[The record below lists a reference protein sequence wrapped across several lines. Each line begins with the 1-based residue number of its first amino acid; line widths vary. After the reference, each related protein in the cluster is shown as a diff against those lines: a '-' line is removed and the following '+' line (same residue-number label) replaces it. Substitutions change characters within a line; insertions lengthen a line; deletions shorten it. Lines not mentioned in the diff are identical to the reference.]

1 LLLGG
6 TPFTD
11 EVIMWWNFIGRS
23 HEEIVEYRQR
33 SDNRDAQF
41 GEVTGYRG
49 AISHLPRRR
58 CRTQYSDRDQR
69 QGPAT
74 ELTPTAIEC

>member
-49 AISHLPRRR
+49 AISHLPAPPLPNAILRPR
-58 CRTQYSDRDQR
+58 
-69 QGPAT
+69 PA
-74 ELTPTAIEC
+74 PGAGY